1 MIMSHTHFHT
11 HVGKIIIVAVM
22 GHVGLTPQA
31 INVLGGFR
39 AQGRTAIRAKT
50 LLEEALRLQDAG
62 VFAIVLECIP
72 ANVAHAITTQ
82 LDIPTIGI
90 GAGGHTSG
98 QVLVFHDLLGMS
110 SHPHHEEFVPKF
122 CKRYASVGLQIN
134 DGLAQFKKE
143 VDDGIFPGNDY
154 SPYVMST
161 DEIVTFDNLL
171 LTMDQH
177 NKINRLDGDRDD
189 DGMVDSNSETLYG
202 NK

>member
-1 MIMSHTHFHT
+1 
-11 HVGKIIIVAVM
+11 M

-72 ANVAHAITTQ
+72 ANVAHAITTK

-143 VDDGIFPGNDY
+143 VDVGMFPGNEY

-161 DEIVTFDNLL
+161 DEIVNFDNLL

-177 NKINRLDGDRDD
+177 NKINRLDDDRD

-202 NK
+202 TK